1 MAQATRQQAVEG
13 ARAALLLV
21 LLAALALQP
30 FLTLRK
36 TYLFKDIGSDSL
48 THVYPM
54 LVHLSDYLRGDG
66 FPRWSFRQGMGQN
79 LVGRDLGDPFN
90 WLLAALPRE
99 AIAGALAY
107 VEALKMVLAGLCFR
121 AFLRRTGVGAYAAL
135 VGALGYAC
143 CGYLV
148 LGGPFGVLGT
158 ETLYVALLLLAWERL
173 WQEGRWR
180 MWAFAVA
187 LLAALQPLDLWVC
200 GWFFLAVLPARL
212 LVPAAPGAPAPR
224 AALGRILVGTLTG
237 VAMSAAVML
246 PSLRQM
252 LQSPRVGGSA
262 SLFHGL
268 VTEPPWAIADPR
280 VLWTALLRLYS
291 NDMAGTGDAFRGW
304 ENYFEAPLFYCGLP
318 VLLLAPLFFLHAPR
332 RARYAALGPA
342 LFVLLPVLFPF
353 LRYLVWAFTGNYFRT
368 YSLGVV
374 CFLLWFGAQAL
385 DGLLRRARAAP
396 LVPLAIALVW
406 IVALRIAPS
415 DIPLARLPE
424 LAALGLLPVYAL
436 LLAALGQPRLR
447 RAAQRLLLLVF
458 CGELAG
464 MARLTL
470 DTRPVV
476 TGAELRQRTGYQ
488 DASLDALAF
497 IEARASGFYRV
508 HKTFSSAPVHHAAL
522 NDSKVQ
528 RFRGTSSY
536 HSFNSPAY
544 IGFLAEMG
552 QIDPR
557 DEIQTRWAVGLA
569 NAPLLLTWASTRY
582 VLNREFTGP
591 PVPGNVRWED
601 LGYVPRAVFDDVR
614 VLENRFFLPFGFTCD
629 AWLPYAEFHCLD
641 LPRKQAA
648 LFTAAV
654 LADPPEDRL
663 AGLDR
668 ARADALRPIDNSADL
683 EARVRALG
691 AGALAITNLSE
702 SLVRGTVAPTR
713 RQVMIF
719 TTPFDDGWRARVD
732 GQPAPLLRADAGC
745 IGLVLEPGRHEVEL
759 SFHPPLLRAGFAVSL
774 AGVVVWLA
782 PGRRPRRARP
792 E

>member
-1 MAQATRQQAVEG
+1 MAQTTRQQAVEG

-30 FLTLRK
+30 FLALRK

-54 LVHLSDYLRGDG
+54 LVHLSDYLRSDG

-79 LVGRDLGDPFN
+79 LIGRDLGDPFN
-90 WLLAALPRE
+90 WLLAALPRN
-99 AIAGALAY
+99 AIAPALAY

-121 AFLRRTGVGAYAAL
+121 AFLRRAGMGAYAAL
-135 VGALGYAC
+135 VGALGYAF
-143 CGYLV
+143 CGYVV

-158 ETLYVALLLLAWERL
+158 ETLYLAFLLLAWERL

-180 MWAFAVA
+180 MWAVAVA

-200 GWFFLAVLPARL
+200 GWFFLACLSARRL
-212 LVPAAPGAPAPR
+212 STPAARPSS
-224 AALGRILVGTLTG
+224 AALARILGGTLTG
-237 VAMSAAVML
+237 LAMSAVIML

-262 SLFHGL
+262 SLFRGL
-268 VTEPPWAIADPR
+268 VTEPLVALADPH
-280 VLWTALLRLYS
+280 VLWTALLRLFA

-304 ENYFEAPLFYCGLP
+304 QNYFEAPLFYCGLP
-318 VLLLAPLFFLHAPR
+318 MLLLVPLFFLHAPR

-353 LRYLVWAFTGNYFRT
+353 VRHLVWAFTGDYFRT
-368 YSLGVV
+368 YSLCVV

-385 DGLLRRARAAP
+385 DGLLRRERAAP
-396 LVPLAIALVW
+396 FLPLVLALAWL
-406 IVALRIAPS
+406 VALLIAS
-415 DIPLARLPE
+415 RAIPLAHPPA
-424 LAALGLLPVYAL
+424 LAAIALLPVYAL
-436 LLAALGQPRLR
+436 LLAALEQPRLR

-458 CGELAG
+458 CGELVG

-470 DTRPVV
+470 DLRPVM
-476 TGAELRQRTGYQ
+476 TGPELRQRAGYQ

-508 HKTFSSAPVHHAAL
+508 HKTFSSAPVYHVSL

-528 RFRGTSSY
+528 RFRGTLSY
-536 HSFNSPAY
+536 HSFNPPAY
-544 IGFLAEMG
+544 IGFLAEMD
-552 QIDPR
+552 QLDPH

-582 VLNREFTGP
+582 VLHREFTGP
-591 PVPGNVRWED
+591 PAPDTIRWED
-601 LGYVPRAVFDDVR
+601 YGYVPQALFDDVR
-614 VLENRFFLPFGFTCD
+614 VLENRFFLPFGFTSE
-629 AWLPYAEFHCLD
+629 AWLPYAEFHRLD
-641 LPRKQAA
+641 YPRKEAA
-648 LFTAAV
+648 LFAAAV
-654 LADPPEDRL
+654 LADPPETCV
-663 AGLDR
+663 AGLNR
-668 ARADALRPIDNSADL
+668 VRADALRPIGNSADL
-683 EARVRALG
+683 AARVRALG
-691 AGALAITNLSE
+691 ADALVITNLSE
-702 SLVRGTVAPTR
+702 NLVRGTVAPAR
-713 RQVMIF
+713 KKVMIF
-719 TTPFDDGWRARVD
+719 TTPFDEGWRARVD
-732 GQPAPLLRADAGC
+732 GQAAPLLRADAGC
-745 IGLVLEPGRHEVEL
+745 IGLVIEPGRHEIEL

-782 PGRRPRRARP
+782 LGRLPRRARP
-792 E
+792 D